1 MAFEG
6 FNLAGKTALVTGSA
20 RGNGSSLARAGA
32 SVAVLDRPEMAQPA
46 YAVRGEI
53 LAPASVQGSTNSM
66 SRAPRRSPRPWTGS
80 CRISVRWTSSSRAAD
95 RPSSNQ

>member
-32 SVAVLDRPEMAQPA
+32 SVAILDRPEMAQPA

-53 LAPASVQGSTNSM
+53 LAPGLRARVYELDVTRTAENAPTVDRVVQDIG
-66 SRAPRRSPRPWTGS
+66 ALDILVTGGGQT
-80 CRISVRWTSSSRAAD
+80 I
-95 RPSSNQ
+95 Q